1 MTLPAGAL
9 TATLTVGAPIDISG
23 VAGTLVSLHVRPDL
37 PGDTP
42 LVWAADGTP
51 IQPWS
56 ASPAAGEAPV
66 TSASLEVLADQPGV
80 LTSITEAGAP
90 AMGEIRSW
98 PLVATWW
105 TRQSPTGA
113 PTRHVRRFAAPAP
126 GTTVDLDLLPQGGV
140 TVPATVTSAQTADLA
155 DHTEATQ
162 DVVGAMVVGAGG
174 TYDDVAGT
182 ITLPSVVTPMIA
194 NQAHRITSRVGGT
207 MPPSANLYPI
217 AIRYTVRYWR
227 IGFEITAAAAGCTAL
242 LVFYRPVSGTSNVSL
257 VASVSINLSQ
267 VSEGYFVTLPSDL
280 LLTQGIWL
288 VGLVPTSAI
297 VGGTVRT
304 GATDTLGLPQR
315 DINNIGLYYDA
326 FLGVGS
332 GWVPPATVS
341 NLNSERM
348 LSGSPPFIM
357 GVPR

>member
-1 MTLPAGAL
+1 MTTIYSKSGTDAAISAAIDALTPVYPVQQVTLTGNLAYALPLDAPADQVISVVFTQDTAGGHTVTYDALPMAVALAAGASTVVEL
-9 TATLTVGAPIDISG
+9 HPVGAGYVVRYPATGPTSG
-23 VAGTLVSLHVRPDL
+23 VNTGDQDLSGLVPKTTTIAGKALT
-37 PGDTP
+37 GDIA
-42 LVWAADGTP
+42 LAA
-51 IQPWS
+51 
-56 ASPAAGEAPV
+56 
-66 TSASLEVLADQPGV
+66 
-80 LTSITEAGAP
+80 
-90 AMGEIRSW
+90 
-98 PLVATWW
+98 
-105 TRQSPTGA
+105 
-113 PTRHVRRFAAPAP
+113 
-126 GTTVDLDLLPQGGV
+126 
-140 TVPATVTSAQTADLA
+140 ADLA

-326 FLGVGS
+326 FSGVGS

-357 GVPR
+357 GVSR